1 MVKPE
6 FGLAVTGEMDGAGAT
21 GRNLG
26 GGNDRVSG
34 LLGCQP
40 SRSLLEEP
48 PSPGNDSSSVRGK
61 TGSQAGTRL
70 HCFHKVEGNGSRR
83 KMCSQSLTSV
93 SVSSS
98 QPDTFLGAE
107 ETDGRRPFTPRCW
120 QPAGLGPGRVM
131 GAGLRQRAGRFSAH
145 ACLPFWKA
153 GGCCDR

>member
-40 SRSLLEEP
+40 SRSLLEEL

-107 ETDGRRPFTPRCW
+107 ETDGRRPFTPRW
-120 QPAGLGPGRVM
+120 GQPAGAPAEDGSRAPPARGALLSTCVSALLEGRGM
-131 GAGLRQRAGRFSAH
+131 L
-145 ACLPFWKA
+145 
-153 GGCCDR
+153 

>member
-1 MVKPE
+1 MKPE

-107 ETDGRRPFTPRCW
+107 ETDGRRPFTPRW
-120 QPAGLGPGRVM
+120 GQPAGAPAEDGSWAPPARGALLSTCVSALLEGRGM
-131 GAGLRQRAGRFSAH
+131 L
-145 ACLPFWKA
+145 
-153 GGCCDR
+153 

>member
-1 MVKPE
+1 MKPE

-107 ETDGRRPFTPRCW
+107 ETDGRRPFTPRW
-120 QPAGLGPGRVM
+120 GQPAGAPAEDGSR
-131 GAGLRQRAGRFSAH
+131 LRQRAGRFSAH

-153 GGCCDR
+153 GGYCDR

>member
-1 MVKPE
+1 MNPE

-26 GGNDRVSG
+26 GGNDRVSS

-48 PSPGNDSSSVRGK
+48 PSPGNDSSSVRSK

-83 KMCSQSLTSV
+83 KTCSQSLTSV

-107 ETDGRRPFTPRCW
+107 ETDGRRPFTPRW
-120 QPAGLGPGRVM
+120 GQPGGAPAEDGSRAPPARGALLSTCVSVLLEGRGM
-131 GAGLRQRAGRFSAH
+131 L
-145 ACLPFWKA
+145 
-153 GGCCDR
+153 